1 MGYYMGDYYAGDP
14 GFLSVLG
21 KIGRAAV
28 GFIPGVG
35 KPLSMALGAIGG
47 ARRALPAATSA
58 IVRRIPAPIVRGGV
72 AAGRMMAKHPV
83 LTAAGAAGALAVAS
97 RGSPAAAGMGAAP
110 SMAHMAGFRRR
121 RRMRV
126 TNPKALRRAI
136 RRAEGFK
143 RLALRVLAFTGP
155 RKHKG
160 RAYFKPRR
168 RKKGI

>member
-35 KPLSMALGAIGG
+35 KPLSMALGAIGRG
-47 ARRALPAATSA
+47 RRALPAATSA
-58 IVRRIPAPIVRGGV
+58 IVRRIPAPIVAGGA
-72 AAGRMMAKHPV
+72 AAGRMIARHPV
-83 LTAAGAAGALAVAS
+83 LTAAGAAGALGVAS
-97 RGSPAAAGMGAAP
+97 RMGAPAAAGM
-110 SMAHMAGFRRR
+110 AHPGLAMGGGFRRR

-155 RKHKG
+155 RKHRG
-160 RAYFKPRR
+160 RAYFKPRK
-168 RKKGI
+168 RKRAP

>member
-14 GFLSVLG
+14 GFLSFL
-21 KIGRAAV
+21 GRAARSAV

-35 KPLSMALGAIGG
+35 GVAGKVLGAIGRG
-47 ARRALPAATSA
+47 RKALPAATSA
-58 IVRRIPAPIVRGGV
+58 IVRHVPSPVLAG
-72 AAGRMMAKHPV
+72 GRMLAKHPV
-83 LTAAGAAGALAVAS
+83 LTAAGAAGALGAVAGHGS
-97 RGSPAAAGMGAAP
+97 RAGAGMGSAP
-110 SMAHMAGFRRR
+110 SGMAGLGRRR

-143 RLALRVLAFTGP
+143 RLALRVLKFTGP
-155 RKHKG
+155 HRPRG

-168 RKKGI
+168 RKKI